1 MAQIE
6 IGQLPLTTSLVGTT
20 AIPVEN
26 GNITQKI
33 EASTIRTYVTTLDFL
48 NSVGNVTAANL
59 VTAGAV
65 FASEIRSNGQIAT
78 AGQLTSTV
86 GTGTAPLSVTS
97 TTQVPNLYASRA
109 AIADATTNG
118 LTTTSTFANVV
129 ATDIIVGGNNS
140 SLTAN
145 LRTVNT
151 DTGTFGNST
160 IVPQLTVDA
169 KGRILAVSNIA
180 ILFPAQTLISNTTE
194 ITANTV
200 SGAPGLNLTTTGVTA
215 GTYGGAINVPQITV
229 DTKGRVTNITSV
241 PVNSTLNTLN
251 IGMPIGTIALWSGAL
266 ATIPDG
272 WQICDGTNGTV
283 NLRDRFVVGAG
294 SLYNPGTTGGSAD
307 AALPSHT
314 HTATSTSTFT
324 GTQLPTHGHGLND
337 PGHRHFVKEGTFL
350 QNSGAGFATGTDIS
364 NPRSVAT
371 TTVTTGISVND
382 QTAGTPSGTVVTST
396 TLSTEGVTASN
407 RNLPPY
413 YALYYIQKMTDAVS
427 INNPINY
434 MATVGNIIAGGNIV
448 AASGNASV
456 STTTGALVVVGG
468 AGISGNLHVGGRL
481 ISTTMPAATANTHVA
496 TTAFVATEIAALTY
510 KANLASPAFTGTP
523 TAPTAASGT
532 ANTQIATTAF
542 VSSAVSAVP
551 SGQIQSQVFAATGT
565 WTAPAG
571 VTRVRAT
578 VVGGGGGAAANNN
591 DDRFAQGGYGGYGVG
606 VYTVVPSTTYTI
618 TVGAGGN
625 GSTLGGG
632 SGGLG
637 TSGTAGQQSSFGSF
651 LICSGGG
658 GGVVPSGLGPG
669 TDGANGSATGATLRA
684 SRASYA
690 INGPILGGMPT
701 TAPSGSAV
709 AFSTSGTSYAGAG
722 GNTDFSYGSGGIGG
736 AVLLEWVG

>member
-1 MAQIE
+1 MAAIE

-20 AIPVEN
+20 AIPIEN

-59 VTAGAV
+59 VTTGTV
-65 FASEIRSNGQIAT
+65 FASEIRSTGQIAT

-86 GTGTAPLSVTS
+86 STGTAPLSVTS

-118 LTTTSTFANVV
+118 LTTTSTFANIV

-151 DTGTFGNST
+151 NVGTYGST
-160 IVPQLTVDA
+160 AVVPQLTVDA
-169 KGRILAVSNIA
+169 KGRIIAVSNIA
-180 ILFPAQTLISNTTE
+180 ITFPAQTLISNTSE

-200 SGAPGLNLTTTGVTA
+200 SGTPGLNLTTTGVTA

-229 DTKGRVTNITSV
+229 DTKGRVTSITSV

-324 GTQLPTHGHGLND
+324 GAQLPTHSHGVTDNGHEHSNGRTRISGND
-337 PGHRHFVKEGTFL
+337 GGW
-350 QNSGAGFATGTDIS
+350 GAGPTVVSGSTGNT
-364 NPRSVAT
+364 
-371 TTVTTGISVND
+371 TTGITINPQS
-382 QTAGTPSGTVVTST
+382 AGTPSGTVVTST

-468 AGISGNLHVGGRL
+468 AGIGGNLHVGGRL
-481 ISTTMPAATANTHVA
+481 ISTTMPATTANTHVA

-532 ANTQIATTAF
+532 ATTQIATTAF

-551 SGQIQSQVFAATGT
+551 SGQIQSQVFGT
-565 WTAPAG
+565 SSSWTAPAG
-571 VTRVRAT
+571 VTRVRAS
-578 VVGGGGGAAANNN
+578 VIGGGGGGAAHS
-591 DDRFAQGGYGGYGVG
+591 GGNQDPDSASGGSGGTAVG
-606 VYTVVPSTTYTI
+606 VYTVTPGTTYTV
-618 TVGAGGN
+618 TVGAGGA
-625 GSTLGGG
+625 GISLD
-632 SGGLG
+632 
-637 TSGTAGQQSSFGSF
+637 GTAT
-651 LICSGGG
+651 
-658 GGVVPSGLGPG
+658 G
-669 TDGANGSATGATLRA
+669 T
-684 SRASYA
+684 
-690 INGPILGGMPT
+690 
-701 TAPSGSAV
+701 
-709 AFSTSGTSYAGAG
+709 AGAG
-722 GNTDFSYGSGGIGG
+722 GTTSFASFCSATGGAGAFAASGGSTNGANGAGSNGTIRNGVGAMALGLFGGTNSSSSAAVWSSTSAFQPGSGGNGFVGG
-736 AVLLEWVG
+736 VGGVVYLEWVG

>member
-1 MAQIE
+1 MAAIE

-20 AIPVEN
+20 AIPIEN

-59 VTAGAV
+59 VTAGTV

-86 GTGTAPLSVTS
+86 STGTAPLSVTS

-118 LTTTSTFANVV
+118 LTTTSTFANIV

-151 DTGTFGNST
+151 NVGTYGST
-160 IVPQLTVDA
+160 AVVPQLTVDA

-180 ILFPAQTLISNTTE
+180 ITFPAQTLISNTSE

-200 SGAPGLNLTTTGVTA
+200 SGTPGLNLTTTGVTA

-229 DTKGRVTNITSV
+229 DTKGRVTSITSV

-283 NLRDRFVVGAG
+283 NLKDRFVVGAG

-307 AALPSHT
+307 AVVPSHT

-324 GTQLPTHGHGLND
+324 GTALPTHGHGITDN
-337 PGHRHFVKEGTFL
+337 GHGHILSTI
-350 QNSGAGFATGTDIS
+350 T
-364 NPRSVAT
+364 RSVFDSTGGSSGYGQDSPSGVGPDVAINT
-371 TTVTTGISVND
+371 NVTGISVNA
-382 QTAGTPSGTVVTST
+382 QSAGTPSGTVVTST

-413 YALYYIQKMTDAVS
+413 YALYYIQKMSDAVS

-434 MATVGNIIAGGNIV
+434 MATAGNIIAGGNIV
-448 AASGNASV
+448 AASGNTSV

-481 ISTTMPAATANTHVA
+481 ISTTMPATTANTHVA

-510 KANLASPAFTGTP
+510 KANLASPTFSGTPSLPTGT
-523 TAPTAASGT
+523 TAT
-532 ANTQIATTAF
+532 TQAEGDSSTKLATTAF
-542 VSSAVSAVP
+542 AANANNLTAGEVPYARLPAGSVIQVQTAVSGPARQTITSAAGSAPQAV
-551 SGQIQSQVFAATGT
+551 TGLS
-565 WTAPAG
+565 
-571 VTRVRAT
+571 VTIIP
-578 VVGGGGGAAANNN
+578 
-591 DDRFAQGGYGGYGVG
+591 RFAD
-606 VYTVVPSTTYTI
+606 SRI
-618 TVGAGGN
+618 
-625 GSTLGGG
+625 
-632 SGGLG
+632 
-637 TSGTAGQQSSFGSF
+637 
-651 LICSGGG
+651 LIQAF
-658 GGVVPSGLGPG
+658 V
-669 TDGANGSATGATLRA
+669 AGSATHVHSLAIFKDGAAT
-684 SRASYA
+684 
-690 INGPILGGMPT
+690 
-701 TAPSGSAV
+701 V
-709 AFSTSGTSYAGAG
+709 STSGQTNNNYPNMQVTTYIGTSSTDYMQVWPVTHVETAGTTTARTYQVYALSRWQ
-722 GNTDFSYGSGGIGG
+722 NTAYNTYINNRASNDMASFSHIIVYEI
-736 AVLLEWVG
+736 AQ

>member
-1 MAQIE
+1 
-6 IGQLPLTTSLVGTT
+6 
-20 AIPVEN
+20 
-26 GNITQKI
+26 
-33 EASTIRTYVTTLDFL
+33 
-48 NSVGNVTAANL
+48 
-59 VTAGAV
+59 
-65 FASEIRSNGQIAT
+65 
-78 AGQLTSTV
+78 
-86 GTGTAPLSVTS
+86 
-97 TTQVPNLYASRA
+97 
-109 AIADATTNG
+109 
-118 LTTTSTFANVV
+118 
-129 ATDIIVGGNNS
+129 
-140 SLTAN
+140 
-145 LRTVNT
+145 
-151 DTGTFGNST
+151 
-160 IVPQLTVDA
+160 
-169 KGRILAVSNIA
+169 
-180 ILFPAQTLISNTTE
+180 
-194 ITANTV
+194 
-200 SGAPGLNLTTTGVTA
+200 
-215 GTYGGAINVPQITV
+215 
-229 DTKGRVTNITSV
+229 
-241 PVNSTLNTLN
+241 
-251 IGMPIGTIALWSGAL
+251 
-266 ATIPDG
+266 
-272 WQICDGTNGTV
+272 
-283 NLRDRFVVGAG
+283 
-294 SLYNPGTTGGSAD
+294 
-307 AALPSHT
+307 
-314 HTATSTSTFT
+314 
-324 GTQLPTHGHGLND
+324 
-337 PGHRHFVKEGTFL
+337 
-350 QNSGAGFATGTDIS
+350 
-364 NPRSVAT
+364 
-371 TTVTTGISVND
+371 
-382 QTAGTPSGTVVTST
+382 
-396 TLSTEGVTASN
+396 
-407 RNLPPY
+407 
-413 YALYYIQKMTDAVS
+413 
-427 INNPINY
+427 
-434 MATVGNIIAGGNIV
+434 
-448 AASGNASV
+448 
-456 STTTGALVVVGG
+456 
-468 AGISGNLHVGGRL
+468 
-481 ISTTMPAATANTHVA
+481 MPAATANTHVA

>member
-1 MAQIE
+1 MAAIE

-20 AIPVEN
+20 AIPIEN

-65 FASEIRSNGQIAT
+65 FASEIRSTGQIAT
-78 AGQLTSTV
+78 AGQLSSTV
-86 GTGTAPLSVTS
+86 DTGTAPLSVNS

-118 LTTTSTFANVV
+118 LTTTSTFANIV

-151 DTGTFGNST
+151 NVGTYGST
-160 IVPQLTVDA
+160 AVVPQLTVDA
-169 KGRILAVSNIA
+169 KGRIIAVSNIA
-180 ILFPAQTLISNTTE
+180 ITFPAQTLISNTSE

-200 SGAPGLNLTTTGVTA
+200 SGTPGLNLTTTGVTA
-215 GTYGGAINVPQITV
+215 GTYGGSINVPQITV
-229 DTKGRVTNITSV
+229 DTKGRVTSITSV

-307 AALPSHT
+307 AVVPSHT

-324 GTQLPTHGHGLND
+324 GAQLPTHSHGVTDNGHEHSNGRTRISGND
-337 PGHRHFVKEGTFL
+337 GGW
-350 QNSGAGFATGTDIS
+350 GAGPTVVSGSTGNT
-364 NPRSVAT
+364 
-371 TTVTTGISVND
+371 TTGITINPQS
-382 QTAGTPSGTVVTST
+382 AGTPSGTVVTST

-542 VSSAVSAVP
+542 VSAAVGTVL
-551 SGQIQSQVFAATGT
+551 SGFSNMQVFTSSGT
-565 WTAPAG
+565 FTVPAG
-571 VTRVRAT
+571 VTKVKVT
-578 VVGGGGGAAANNN
+578 VVGGGGGGSSY
-591 DDRFAQGGYGGYGVG
+591 GGYGG
-606 VYTVVPSTTYTI
+606 
-618 TVGAGGN
+618 A
-625 GSTLGGG
+625 
-632 SGGLG
+632 
-637 TSGTAGQQSSFGSF
+637 
-651 LICSGGG
+651 GGG
-658 GGVVPSGLGPG
+658 GTAIRIISGLTPG
-669 TDGANGSATGATLRA
+669 GTVSVTV
-684 SRASYA
+684 
-690 INGPILGGMPT
+690 GG
-701 TAPSGSAV
+701 G
-709 AFSTSGTSYAGAG
+709 GAG
-722 GNTDFSYGSGGIGG
+722 GNTAGSAGATGGTSSFGAFCSATGGAGQLGGNGQNGLGGIGSGGDLNFAGSAGAGSTGGSSFMGGGGTYLTGRAGRAYGGGGGGGDGESDAGGG
-736 AVLLEWVG
+736 AGAAGVVVVEY